1 MNLADQYLIFTL
13 EKQRFALSLSGVD
26 KVIRAVEVSPLP
38 ENQDLLIGLINM
50 QGRILPVLNIRKHFS
65 LPFREIDINDRIIIS
80 HTSDLAVAFVVDTV
94 ESVIEISKKQV
105 DKAKKIFPKLDD
117 FIESVG
123 KLKDDAVLIYSL
135 EKFLSTKD
143 VVDELKDVVKKN
155 K

>member
-1 MNLADQYLIFTL
+1 M
-13 EKQRFALSLSGVD
+13 
-26 KVIRAVEVSPLP
+26 
-38 ENQDLLIGLINM
+38 
-50 QGRILPVLNIRKHFS
+50 
-65 LPFREIDINDRIIIS
+65 
-80 HTSDLAVAFVVDTV
+80 VAFVVDTV